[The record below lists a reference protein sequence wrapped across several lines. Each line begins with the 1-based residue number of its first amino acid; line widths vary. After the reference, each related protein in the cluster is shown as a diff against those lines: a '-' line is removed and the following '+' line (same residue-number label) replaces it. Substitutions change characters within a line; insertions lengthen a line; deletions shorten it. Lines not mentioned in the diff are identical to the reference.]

1 MTDSPTEEPHRY
13 FFLRVPK
20 TAGAALLGRLANQF
34 GEAAIYPAMGLDGT
48 DSLRL
53 ALSVSHLRERLAARG
68 DQIRVIAGHF
78 PLCTTELIGGPFTT
92 LTLLRDPVERTLSQ
106 LRYTRKINR
115 GARDLPL
122 EDLYEDP
129 TRFRALLDNQMT
141 KMLSLAPGEA
151 RDGAMLT
158 RVEFDRDRLE
168 RAKEALAGIDVIGL
182 QEQFEDFCEELSARF
197 GWRLG
202 DPETVNATPPIEV
215 PESFRARIAEDNAFD
230 VELYEYAGKLL
241 HDAGR
246 PRPGEVPLASAHR
259 GQP

>member
-1 MTDSPTEEPHRY
+1 MKDSPTEQQHRY

-20 TAGAALLGRLANQF
+20 TAGAALLQRLATQF
-34 GEAAIYPAMGLDGT
+34 GESAIYPAMGLDGT
-48 DSLRL
+48 DPLRL
-53 ALSVSHLRERLAARG
+53 VLSVDHLRERLAARG
-68 DQIRVIAGHF
+68 DEIRVIAGHF
-78 PLCTTELIGGPFTT
+78 PLCTTELIGGRFTT

-115 GARDLPL
+115 AAGDLPL
-122 EDLYEDP
+122 EELYDDP
-129 TRFRALLDNQMT
+129 TRFHALLDNQMT
-141 KMLSLAPGEA
+141 KMLSLRATEA

-202 DPETVNATPPIEV
+202 EPETVNATAPVEV
-215 PESFRARIAEDNAFD
+215 PESLRARIAEDNAFD
-230 VELYEYAGKLL
+230 VELYEFAGKLL
-241 HDAGR
+241 HEAGR

-259 GQP
+259 EEP